1 MLPEKGFGQ
10 LQVYSLIPKDL
21 NPCEIK
27 FHLTNGEIEDIEMS
41 VMNSSFTRY
50 RIEFVTNHI
59 SQDLNDFGNDSYLH
73 CIVSISGV

>member
-50 RIEFVTNHI
+50 IIEFVI
-59 SQDLNDFGNDSYLH
+59 S
-73 CIVSISGV
+73 